1 MTKLRAILPCL
12 FAALVGIT
20 QDRCVAQSSVTL
32 DAARPRFGNPAAPAP
47 QPVDPSSQV
56 PAVPG
61 QWPAAGAQFVP
72 ATSADRDT
80 PLGVGDIVT
89 FSIQEDRDQPVKLRV
104 TDSGELDIP
113 YAGRVSAANRTCD
126 SVAAEAKR
134 LLEARYYNKA
144 TVRLGIDQRAIGRS
158 LGKVYVSG
166 LVKQPGPQ
174 DLFPGER
181 LTVSAVIVKGGGFAQ
196 FADKAHVRLT
206 RKSRKNDTENRKID
220 VGAVLE
226 KGRAELD
233 VEVQDGDYIYVPQ
246 KLINF

>member
-1 MTKLRAILPCL
+1 MTKFCAILTCSL
-12 FAALVGIT
+12 ATLVGIT
-20 QDRCVAQSSVTL
+20 QNRCAAQSPTL
-32 DAARPRFGNPAAPAP
+32 DAARPRFGSPVAPAP
-47 QPVDPSSQV
+47 QPVDSSV
-56 PAVPG
+56 PATVPPS
-61 QWPAAGAQFVP
+61 QWPAGGTQFVP
-72 ATSADRDT
+72 ATAADRDT

-126 SVAAEAKR
+126 SVAAEARR
-134 LLEARYYNKA
+134 LLEAKYYNKA

-166 LVKQPGPQ
+166 LIKLPGPQ

-181 LTVSAVIVKGGGFAQ
+181 LTVSAVIIKGGGFAQ

-206 RKSRKNDTENRKID
+206 RKTRKGDTENRKID

-226 KGRAELD
+226 KGRAEMD